1 MSQALN
7 LYRLQQIDSQI
18 DRARARLQA
27 IQKVLEDDASLRQAK
42 EATRLLE
49 ETLISSEERLKQA
62 EIDVK
67 NIQIKI
73 EQIDASLYGGQL
85 HSPKELQDLQN
96 DLAALKRHKIALED
110 YQLETMI
117 TVENAETVVHKA
129 QEELQAVRDRLAEQ
143 NRELNLEQESL
154 NKEVERL
161 NVERNAAIT
170 AIPSESIGL
179 YDQLRQQKRGVA
191 IATIS
196 DNSCN
201 ACGSRLS
208 LAQIQSARSSGQM
221 AQCPSCGRILYGS

>member
-27 IQKVLEDDASLRQAK
+27 IQKVLEDDASLQQAK
-42 EATRLLE
+42 EVTRLSE
-49 ETLISSEERLKQA
+49 ETFTTSEEKLRQA
-62 EIDVK
+62 ETEVK

-73 EQIDASLYGGQL
+73 EQIDASLYSGPM

-96 DLAALKRHKIALED
+96 DLAALKRHKITLED
-110 YQLETMI
+110 NQLEAMI
-117 TVENAETVVHKA
+117 TVENTESAVRKA

-154 NKEVERL
+154 KKEVERL
-161 NVERNAAIT
+161 NVERKATIAAIPPE
-170 AIPSESIGL
+170 AIGL

-196 DNSCN
+196 DNSCD

-208 LAQIQSARSSGQM
+208 LAQIQSARSSSQM